1 MWLYGTCT
9 TLIQSLNSDLGFL
22 IYFLVLNP
30 QASAPSTAETGTGG
44 GAIIR
49 KPRSAW
55 LEGTPA
61 NGSWKNGKRIY
72 MKSNKRDIEQIHIK
86 KHGAWMKNTHVE
98 Q

>member
-1 MWLYGTCT
+1 MRLYGTCT
-9 TLIQSLNSDLGFL
+9 TLIQSLNSGLGFL
-22 IYFLVLNP
+22 IYFLGLNP
-30 QASAPSTAETGTGG
+30 QASAPSTVGTSTGG

-55 LEGTPA
+55 LEGTSA
-61 NGSWKNGKRIY
+61 NGSWKNGKSIH

-86 KHGAWMKNTHVE
+86 NHRAWVKNTHVE